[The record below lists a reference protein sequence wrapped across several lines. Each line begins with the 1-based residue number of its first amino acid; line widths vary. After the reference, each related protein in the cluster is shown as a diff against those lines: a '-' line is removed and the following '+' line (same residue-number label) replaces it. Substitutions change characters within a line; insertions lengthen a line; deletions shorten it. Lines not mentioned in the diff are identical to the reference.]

1 MQESQTLI
9 KLLDTNH
16 GAEPGGYLQWE
27 EPNDDAS
34 KRPIVKADPSNSSEN
49 AEKLLQKMDARFRAK
64 TPASYVY
71 HSCNGLSVSNWQTSR
86 WSVAL
91 ADTFKEQG
99 LQNVVREEFS
109 TDTYLMLLDQTNY
122 LGLFQELISKV
133 PGELG
138 EELSGLHAKTV
149 VEARN
154 GLSWKVRRFVFLG
167 QKPWAYV

>member
-1 MQESQTLI
+1 MI
-9 KLLDTNH
+9 
-16 GAEPGGYLQWE
+16 YL
-27 EPNDDAS
+27 
-34 KRPIVKADPSNSSEN
+34 
-49 AEKLLQKMDARFRAK
+49 
-64 TPASYVY
+64 
-71 HSCNGLSVSNWQTSR
+71 SR

-91 ADTFKEQG
+91 AETFKEQG
-99 LQNVVREEFS
+99 LQNVLREEFS

-122 LGLFQELISKV
+122 LGLFGELIGKV

-167 QKPWAYV
+167 QKP